1 MSDPI
6 KIKAI
11 ILDDDSLCTENLQYR
26 LNVFHPE
33 VEILKVCNDPLE
45 AVEHIRNLKPNVVFL
60 DIAMPVLNGL
70 QLLEQYFPRPE
81 FQVIFTTAFEEYALK
96 AIQLNAL
103 HYLIKPIA
111 EADLEEAIRRV
122 SDRIE
127 LGLSHADAVQDMLSQ
142 REVKPNSIRLKNNSG
157 HEIRFNLKDIIR
169 FKSEIG
175 YARVY
180 FVKMGTFTDIFINSQ
195 IGNLEAMLAE
205 SDFFQVN
212 RTYLINLK
220 YITGYHHSKGEIVMV
235 DDFKVE
241 VSRRR
246 KQEFESMWSKLDFDA
261 LD

>member
-1 MSDPI
+1 MNTST

-26 LNVFHPE
+26 LNLYHPE

-45 AVEHIRNLKPNVVFL
+45 AVDYIQNLKPNVVFL
-60 DIAMPVLNGL
+60 DIQMPVLNGM
-70 QLLEQYFPRPE
+70 QLLEQYFPRPD
-81 FQVIFTTAFEEYALK
+81 FQVIFTTAYEEYALK

-111 EADLEEAIRRV
+111 EADLNEAIKRV

-127 LGLSHADAVQDMLSQ
+127 LGLSSADAIQDMLSQ
-142 REVKPNSIRLKNNSG
+142 REIKPSSIRLKNNSG

-169 FKSEIG
+169 FKSENG
-175 YARVY
+175 YARIY
-180 FVKMGTFTDIFINSQ
+180 FVKMGGFADSFINSQ
-195 IGNLEAMLAE
+195 IGNLETMLTE

-220 YITGYHHSKGEIVMV
+220 FITGYHHSKGEIVML

-246 KQEFESMWSKLDFDA
+246 KQEFENIWGKMDFEAPD
-261 LD
+261 